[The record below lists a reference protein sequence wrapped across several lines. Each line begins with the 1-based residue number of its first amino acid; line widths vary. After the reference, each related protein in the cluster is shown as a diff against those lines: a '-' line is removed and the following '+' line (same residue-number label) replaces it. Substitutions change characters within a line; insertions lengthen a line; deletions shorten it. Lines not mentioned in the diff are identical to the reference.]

1 MMEKLSIQQTA
12 QLMGVAPSTL
22 RYYEEIGLLPGIQR
36 NGSGH
41 RFYEEQDLGWISW
54 IKLLR
59 SSGMPIETIREFVAL
74 TQSGHDSIPA
84 RCEILDAHR
93 QKIRDRVAELQGF
106 LTRLDDKLD
115 FYHGL
120 LDEP

>member
-12 QLMGVAPSTL
+12 QRMDVAPSTL

-59 SSGMPIETIREFVAL
+59 SSGF
-74 TQSGHDSIPA
+74 
-84 RCEILDAHR
+84 
-93 QKIRDRVAELQGF
+93 
-106 LTRLDDKLD
+106 TRLP
-115 FYHGL
+115 GL
-120 LDEP
+120 RSRQRRSRILVLCFLRWQP